1 MAAGYPLGAI
11 IGGAM
16 ATHLLQSGG
25 WRDVFWLGAGM
36 TALCLPLI
44 VLLPEPVSTLLERRP
59 TNLLDRVNQSLRKLG
74 HAAISVLPPPDEKA
88 PAPKMSALFSADL
101 RWTTLLLTAAYF
113 LHIITFYFILKWVP
127 KIVVD
132 MGFSPSLAG
141 GVLVWA
147 NIGGL
152 AGSLLLSALSVRLP
166 LRRLLT
172 LTMLASA
179 IMIAV
184 YGQVGP
190 DLAQLK
196 LAAAAGGFFTNAS
209 VVGLYALAAASFPT
223 SVRAGGTG
231 FVIGIGR
238 GGAALSPIIGGLL
251 FSAGLS
257 LPGVAGVIALGS
269 LGAALVLAALPKSQA

>member
-1 MAAGYPLGAI
+1 
-11 IGGAM
+11 
-16 ATHLLQSGG
+16 
-25 WRDVFWLGAGM
+25 
-36 TALCLPLI
+36 
-44 VLLPEPVSTLLERRP
+44 
-59 TNLLDRVNQSLRKLG
+59 
-74 HAAISVLPPPDEKA
+74 
-88 PAPKMSALFSADL
+88 KMSALFSADL

-184 YGQVGP
+184 FGQVGP

-209 VVGLYALAAASFPT
+209 VVGLYALVAASFPT